1 MKSLQII
8 GGAKIDGSIRL
19 GGNKNAALPMLIAS
33 VLTKEEIILHNMPRI
48 VDVMNML
55 KIAEALGVS
64 VRWEEDT
71 VILKGDGVSS
81 SELPPDLCRKVRSSL
96 MFAGP
101 LTVRTGHAILRQPGG
116 DSIGRRRIDGHLY
129 GLQKLGIRC
138 SIPTPEHYDFAIED
152 ALAGTEIFL
161 DEASVTATEHI
172 LLTAVLAKGNTTI
185 LNAACEPHVT
195 QLARLLNA
203 MGARI
208 SGMESNIL
216 SIEGVPSLHGAEME
230 VDADHIEAASFLS
243 LCGSAGGQIEL
254 TGAFLPHTYWMTRR
268 VFERFSLPFQLM
280 PGRITMKVTSPPKVI
295 NDVGNAIPVIAD
307 GTWPQFPSDMMSC
320 MVIVATQAQGTSLF
334 FEKLFESRLYF
345 VDKLIAMGANAVIC
359 DPHRVVISGP
369 AKLHGIEMS
378 SPDIRAG
385 MAMVL
390 AASCAEGTSLVR
402 DAEMIYRG
410 YGNLIQKLSALGVTV
425 RECET

>member
-1 MKSLQII
+1 
-8 GGAKIDGSIRL
+8 
-19 GGNKNAALPMLIAS
+19 
-33 VLTKEEIILHNMPRI
+33 V
-48 VDVMNML
+48 
-55 KIAEALGVS
+55 
-64 VRWEEDT
+64 
-71 VILKGDGVSS
+71 
-81 SELPPDLCRKVRSSL
+81 
-96 MFAGP
+96 
-101 LTVRTGHAILRQPGG
+101 
-116 DSIGRRRIDGHLY
+116 DGHFY
-129 GLQKLGIRC
+129 GLKKLGINC
-138 SIPTPEHYDFAIED
+138 DIPTPEQYEFSLPHQ
-152 ALAGTEIFL
+152 LKGTEIFL

-208 SGMESNIL
+208 SGMESNVL
-216 SIEGVPSLHGAEME
+216 SIEGVSSLHGAEME

-243 LCGSAGGQIEL
+243 LCASTGGQIEL

-268 VFERFSLPFQLM
+268 VFERFSLPFLLE
-280 PGRITMKVTSPPKVI
+280 PGCIRMKVSHAPKVV
-295 NDVGNAIPVIAD
+295 NDIGNAIPVIAD

-320 MVIVATQAQGTSLF
+320 MVVVATQAKGTVLF

-359 DPHRVVISGP
+359 DPHRAVISGP

-410 YGNLIQKLSALGVTV
+410 YGNLIHKLRSLGISVQ
-425 RECET
+425 ECES